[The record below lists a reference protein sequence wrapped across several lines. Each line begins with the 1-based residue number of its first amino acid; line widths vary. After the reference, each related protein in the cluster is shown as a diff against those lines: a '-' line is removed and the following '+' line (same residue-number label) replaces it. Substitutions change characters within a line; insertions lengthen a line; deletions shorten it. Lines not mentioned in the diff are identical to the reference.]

1 MKIFMRCSLVAGL
14 CLAMNGRSE
23 AGTGAGSWSELV
35 GNYQT
40 WRGVYTIMVPPL
52 KASLSEIEQRIAS
65 GSYSFAT
72 EPGYYWDLT
81 GGDFY
86 VDPEGEIAKTVADG
100 TWVYMIEDLATAKVF
115 VMQDGQ
121 TAPLATFAAEPW
133 PIYDP
138 NTYEY
143 TLLNELAKRRVVW
156 WLKLR
161 VVADSEPEAETTS
174 AAPTAALAA
183 EDDEG
188 GGFAMMM
195 GEDDPANCDPCL
207 QDLDGDGVSNR
218 DELMAGTDPNDPS
231 SYFRLT
237 GFALTNDAGLVYT
250 WYGVTNREYAL
261 QTGPTGGYANVY
273 AFSNVTSWLL
283 GNNADIAQ
291 TDTGTGTNQD
301 FAVSRL
307 LVRERD
313 SNTNGIPDWW
323 EVQQYCGLTNIN
335 QIGDDDADGLENREE
350 SYFGYSPT
358 NSERFLYHSP
368 FKIVAVNTN
377 DPTGADDGTEFF
389 DFHGGGRP
397 LSLASNAM
405 DGFGQIDGSPYF
417 SGGFFCNNDTQNLY
431 IGVSGLRLFGPNAFA
446 VFLDTTSGGETSLTH
461 LVAGGAQPY
470 GFSKAANVRFGSGFT
485 PNVGLLLGGKSADGH
500 NYASYEMAGS
510 RAWGLY
516 AANNAT
522 ASSFR
527 AFTQSLQV
535 GQSFFVDMDNGYIDT
550 PYRVGIELQTSAGQ
564 ARFGLY
570 FRGGDSNYR
579 LHDSLGTNVNTGLGY
594 ADEGIRIAVT
604 LTATDT
610 YSLTLR
616 RFEDGAIF
624 VTNGTLA
631 GTAGGQIQR
640 VRLYNAGAG
649 GGSQKDAY
657 FNRLRV
663 GPHFDSASDRV
674 YDDGWW
680 TDDSGGSGFSN
691 WTFSATA
698 SAGNFTGSSTGNGG
712 GDGNG
717 DGDIDGKENM
727 GQGVY
732 RLSDNGNFDGFSGS
746 GEQPI
751 SQWARTYTAD
761 SISAHA
767 GVEVAIKLSDLGVSP
782 GDTIKIAAAFLGD
795 TDGTNRWLSP
805 EVYGASVQL
814 PTNSGFQPITI
825 VGAPLQLSSVAQT
838 IPGCADQLFGE
849 NDVLFQAFHWN
860 ADSYNKDPRNAG
872 SGDWYNKVLAKIAD
886 LATSGFTM
894 VYLPPPQKGISGGYS
909 MGYDPFDHYD
919 LGQYDQRDTT
929 ETRFGSRSELTNLTA
944 TLTRSNLLPVVD
956 VVMNHMRQAPGQG
969 LKQFTN
975 YPHGI
980 FFKTA
985 NDFHA
990 TPLGHNDTLAPY
1002 HQTTEFGSDF
1012 YDIAHL
1018 TTNMRSGLKRWGAW
1032 LVTNAFY
1039 GGFRFD
1045 LTQKVEPWYV
1055 YEWLSYPQMRGR
1067 FASAEYWRLAGVREL
1082 QEWHSLIG
1090 GKAAIW
1096 DWKCRDLLYEMC
1108 YTNAYN
1114 FDISQLTNTLVWQS
1128 PNRALALT
1136 ENHDTYC
1143 PDKYSEP
1150 EITRRGI
1157 IRQKELPYSFT
1168 LFSAALPSVYWLD
1181 YYDTPYHDGR
1191 VGDTNVFLGY
1201 SGAPLKPA
1209 IDRLIWIRT
1218 NLLAGGQSYL
1228 VTNNAIKADLFIGL
1242 REGAAPKTGGILLLN
1257 DSESST
1263 LGQFTVTPWPNAV
1276 LRDWVPISS
1285 PTIVTTDPTGGVYLE
1300 VTARGYRIF
1309 APTNAILGGGP

>member
-1 MKIFMRCSLVAGL
+1 MKMFIRCLLVAGL
-14 CLAMNGRSE
+14 LLTMNNQAE
-23 AGTGAGSWSELV
+23 AGTTTWAELV

-40 WRGVYTIMVPPL
+40 WRSVYSIMVPPL
-52 KASLSEIEQRIAS
+52 NATLAEIEQGIAS

-72 EPGYYWDLT
+72 EAGYYWDLT
-81 GGDFY
+81 GGDFF
-86 VDPEGEIAKTVADG
+86 VDTEGEIAQTVADG
-100 TWVYMIEDLATAKVF
+100 TWVYLIEDLAKAKVYI
-115 VMQDGQ
+115 MQDGL
-121 TAPLATFAAEPW
+121 TAALASFAAEPW
-133 PIYDP
+133 PVYNP
-138 NTYEY
+138 NTYEA
-143 TLLNELAKRRVVW
+143 TLLDQLAKRRVVW
-156 WLKLR
+156 WLKVR
-161 VVADSEPEAETTS
+161 VIADSESE
-174 AAPTAALAA
+174 PTAASAASATLA

-188 GGFAMMM
+188 GDFAMMV
-195 GEDDPANCDPCL
+195 GEGDPANCDPCL
-207 QDLDGDGVSNR
+207 QDLDGDGFSNR
-218 DELMAGTDPNDPS
+218 DELIAGTDPNNPA
-231 SYFRLT
+231 SYFALAA
-237 GFALTNDAGLVYT
+237 FALTNDAGLVYT

-261 QTGPTGGYANVY
+261 QTGPTGGYANAY

-291 TDTGTGTNQD
+291 TDTTTGTNQD
-301 FAVSRL
+301 FAASRV

-323 EVQQYCGLTNIN
+323 EVQQYGGLTNIN
-335 QIGDDDADGLENREE
+335 QFGDDDADGLENREE

-368 FKIVAVNTN
+368 FKMVAVNTN
-377 DPTGADDGTEFF
+377 DPAGADDDTEFF

-397 LSLASNAM
+397 LSLASNAV

-431 IGVSGLRLFGPNAFA
+431 LGISGLRLSGPNALA
-446 VFLDTTSGGETSLTH
+446 VFLDTTSGGETSLAH

-470 GFSKAANVRFGSGFT
+470 GFSKAANIRFGSGFT

-500 NYASYEMAGS
+500 NYSSYTTTGS

-522 ASSFR
+522 ASAFR
-527 AFTQSLQV
+527 AFAQALQV
-535 GQSFFVDMDNGYIDT
+535 GQSFFVDMDNGWIDNSY
-550 PYRVGIELQTSAGQ
+550 PVGIELQTSGGQ
-564 ARFGLY
+564 TRFGLY

-579 LHDSLGTNVNTGLGY
+579 LHDSLGTNINTGLGY
-594 ADEGIRIAVT
+594 ADEGVRIALT
-604 LTATDT
+604 LTAADT

-624 VTNGTLA
+624 ATNGTLA

-640 VRLYNAGAG
+640 VRLYNGGAG
-649 GGSQKDAY
+649 DGQQRNAY
-657 FNRLRV
+657 FNRLRI

-680 TDDSGGSGFSN
+680 TDDNGGSGFTN
-691 WTFSATA
+691 WTFSFSGATA
-698 SAGNFTGSSTGNGG
+698 SFLESSTGNGG

-717 DGDIDGKENM
+717 DGDIDGKEDM

-732 RLSDNGNFDGFSGS
+732 SLSDNGNFDGFSGS

-761 SISAHA
+761 SNSAHA

-825 VGAPLQLSSVAQT
+825 AGAPLQLSSVAQT
-838 IPGCADQLFGE
+838 IPGCADSLFGE
-849 NDVLFQAFHWN
+849 NDVLFQAFYW
-860 ADSYNKDPRNAG
+860 NAG
-872 SGDWYNKVLAKIAD
+872 SPNKDDRDEGDGNWYVTVMSNVFD
-886 LATSGFTM
+886 LATSGFTH
-894 VYLPPPQKGISGGYS
+894 VYLPPPAKGESGRYS

-919 LGQYDQRDTT
+919 LGQYDQPPRGV

-956 VVMNHMRQAPGQG
+956 VVMNHMRQPQGQDV
-969 LKQFTN
+969 KQFTN
-975 YPHGI
+975 YPHGL
-980 FFKTA
+980 FFKTPT
-985 NDFHA
+985 DFHA
-990 TPLGHNDTLAPY
+990 TPVGHNDTLAPY
-1002 HQTTEFGSDF
+1002 HQTTDFGSDY

-1045 LTQKVEPWYV
+1045 LTQKIEPWYV
-1055 YEWLSYPQMRGR
+1055 YEWLSFPQQRGR
-1067 FASAEYWRLAGVREL
+1067 FASAEYWRLSGVREL
-1082 QEWHSLIG
+1082 QEWSSLIG
-1090 GKAAIW
+1090 GKASIW

-1114 FDISQLTNTLVWQS
+1114 FDVSQLTNTLVWQS
-1128 PNRALALT
+1128 PHQALAHT

-1143 PDKYSEP
+1143 PGKLSEP

-1157 IRQKELPYSFT
+1157 VRQKQLAYSFT
-1168 LFSAALPSVYWLD
+1168 IFSEAMPTVYWLD
-1181 YYDTPYHDGR
+1181 YYDTPYHNGT
-1191 VGDTNVFLGY
+1191 TNPTQVHLGY
-1201 SGAPLKPA
+1201 SGTPLKPE
-1209 IDRLIWIRT
+1209 IDRLMWIRRQY
-1218 NLLAGGQSYL
+1218 LAGSQSYL
-1228 VTNNAIKADLFIGL
+1228 VTNPALKADLFISL
-1242 REGAAPKTGGILLLN
+1242 RDGGGSKSGGILVLN
-1257 DSESST
+1257 DSESTT
-1263 LGQFTVTPWPNAV
+1263 LQEQVQTPWISTV
-1276 LRDWVPISS
+1276 LEDKVPPSGGSS
-1285 PTIVTTDPTGGVYLE
+1285 VTTDVNGV
-1300 VTARGYRIF
+1300 VWIGATQRSYRVFI
-1309 APTNAILGGGP
+1309 PVN